1 MSWLLNMTFRRAM
14 RIFLAGLLAILPV
27 VITLVVVAWVAGLLR
42 QVLGP
47 NALLGQAIRGLGLA
61 IVSDPRVAYALGAL
75 VVLSG
80 VFLVGIAVESGARSL
95 LQRIAD
101 GLLQRIPII
110 GSVYG
115 TSKQLVAM
123 LDKKSDDPMKGM
135 QTVFCFFGR
144 ERGAGVLALLVS
156 PQVYTI
162 NGRNYQVVIVPT
174 APVPIGGGLFFVPV
188 EVVQPT
194 DLTAEAL
201 MSIYVSMGITAAQF
215 LPRAGGELTASAQ
228 A

>member
-75 VVLSG
+75 LVLSG

-95 LQRIAD
+95 LQ
-101 GLLQRIPII
+101 I
-110 GSVYG
+110 G
-115 TSKQLVAM
+115 
-123 LDKKSDDPMKGM
+123 
-135 QTVFCFFGR
+135 
-144 ERGAGVLALLVS
+144 
-156 PQVYTI
+156 
-162 NGRNYQVVIVPT
+162 
-174 APVPIGGGLFFVPV
+174 
-188 EVVQPT
+188 
-194 DLTAEAL
+194 
-201 MSIYVSMGITAAQF
+201 
-215 LPRAGGELTASAQ
+215 RAHV
-228 A
+228 